1 MSESKGVHTVW
12 LVLAVLLFGGVMLWG
27 YLDQNRYFYHVE
39 LARITSKTW
48 NNHQVKACSS
58 WNAKV
63 EQPVLECDGG
73 HSEIQQIV
81 PVRFYGNTR
90 RDLDPETLRFQWM
103 CQKSEESR
111 PSISC
116 KLASQP

>member
-1 MSESKGVHTVW
+1 MSASKGVHTAW

-27 YLDQNRYFYHVE
+27 YLDQNRYFYHVK

-48 NNHQVKACSS
+48 NNHQVKDCAS

-73 HSEIQQIV
+73 HSEIQQVI

-90 RDLDPETLRFQWM
+90 RDLDPETLRFHWM

-116 KLASQP
+116 KLAPQP